1 MRKPAQE
8 GRRRSTF
15 ARLVF
20 SILAAIAML
29 ATGGIVAAVH
39 APVAQ
44 AATGPDGASA
54 PYVYWN
60 VTDTAGNPVSGATFT
75 LQTYQSNGFW
85 GGRWG
90 GDRSV
95 SDCTAAGC
103 TGVDRDTDGSEFL
116 AKWINSNTP
125 GQNPGNA
132 TPQIQANGHYR
143 IRPVDPPAGYQ
154 WANGTDWVDSN
165 SKSWASSGGSSTLNF
180 GTFQVVKLSTDTAPK
195 CDPGYVYGVRR
206 NGQIVYVDPNNNNTV
221 KTLGGPANV
230 SKGMNFNGL
239 GIGTGGS
246 PVYAYNRSG
255 DGTDS
260 RPMIYQFNTS
270 DGTWKSTNTQVPQ
283 ANSSGVTFIAGAV
296 SLDNGHYFLGGYAG
310 SGRSLV
316 FKLWEYTPGNPGNI
330 TYKGYV
336 ATPANDN
343 GENNGDIAF
352 DSNGNLFIVR
362 GSGGTTTIYSVTASD
377 LAAANGNTSN
387 PITASPSNSVS
398 GTSNDVNGVAFDYNG
413 NGYLGSFNV
422 LDSYDMPN
430 WTNETNITTNLG
442 SSVQNN
448 ITNSTDLA
456 SCSSP
461 PTISVQK
468 DVQVGRAHPGDQFKL
483 TLNQQGSGIEI
494 ANNTTTTGSPT
505 GVQPGQIGPLPT
517 KRNAALTFAES
528 AAGTTTMS
536 DYNSTWSCLVD
547 GDQLQDANGND
558 VAGTGTSGSV
568 TIPTD
573 GQDVTCIFTNTPK
586 PMTAT
591 VNVHKLIKYSADAT
605 PQPIAGWTVGA
616 TSTGST
622 GTVTQNPAGTTQQT
636 NADGVASWGLTF
648 GNANG
653 VANVAVNEQQQGGYQ
668 FDSGNAL
675 NQCKVTGSGA
685 SSQPITISSQ
695 GGVNVP
701 NVKPGQTV
709 YCTFVNVYKNVPT
722 KQVADPTDGV
732 KLGSTVPWTIVAPVQ
747 PDKPGAITKF
757 VVTDKLDSRLAYSSL
772 SVQGF
777 TQGADYT
784 VDPATGANGNTVTVT
799 FTPTGL
805 GKLAAGQQVTMTL
818 NTKVNDLGDGVI
830 PNQATVFTNGN
841 AGIATSRPDKPGTNP
856 TTNWGPLEVC
866 KQPAGDGSEPQDAG
880 CDRGLAGAEFTVY
893 SDSDATNVAGTLVTG
908 DDGIGRIALFVG
920 NNDDKGPKTYYLKE
934 TKAPAGYVRD
944 STVRTV
950 QIKAGAESTGVIYY
964 VPNVQQTPPTLP
976 LTGGMSTDAFLIGGS
991 SLIVVSAG
999 VWLALRRRS
1008 RAEA

>member
-1 MRKPAQE
+1 
-8 GRRRSTF
+8 
-15 ARLVF
+15 
-20 SILAAIAML
+20 
-29 ATGGIVAAVH
+29 
-39 APVAQ
+39 
-44 AATGPDGASA
+44 
-54 PYVYWN
+54 
-60 VTDTAGNPVSGATFT
+60 
-75 LQTYQSNGFW
+75 
-85 GGRWG
+85 
-90 GDRSV
+90 
-95 SDCTAAGC
+95 
-103 TGVDRDTDGSEFL
+103 
-116 AKWINSNTP
+116 
-125 GQNPGNA
+125 
-132 TPQIQANGHYR
+132 
-143 IRPVDPPAGYQ
+143 
-154 WANGTDWVDSN
+154 
-165 SKSWASSGGSSTLNF
+165 LNF
-180 GTFQVVKLSTDTAPK
+180 GTFTVQKTDNAPK
-195 CDPGYVYGVRR
+195 CDPGYIYGVHR

-221 KTLGGPANV
+221 KNLGNAANV
-230 SKGMNFNGL
+230 SSDMNFNGL

-246 PVYAYNRSG
+246 PVYAYNRDG

-283 ANSSGVTFIAGAV
+283 ANSSGVVFIAGAV
-296 SLDNGHYFLGGYAG
+296 SLDSGHYFLGGYAG
-310 SGRSLV
+310 SGQSLV
-316 FKLWEYTPGNPGNI
+316 FKLWEYTPGGNPAI
-330 TYKGYV
+330 TYKGYI
-336 ATPANDN
+336 ATPVGASDTN
-343 GENNGDIAF
+343 NNGDIAF

-362 GSGGTTTIYSVTASD
+362 GSGSTTTIYSVTASD
-377 LAAANGNTSN
+377 LAAANGSASG
-387 PITASPSNSVS
+387 PIPASPSNSVS
-398 GTSNDVNGVAFDYNG
+398 GTSKDVNGVAFDYNG
-413 NGYLGSFNV
+413 NGYLGSFNN

-430 WTNETNITTNLG
+430 WTNKTNITTNLG
-442 SSVQNN
+442 SSAQNN
-448 ITNSTDLA
+448 INNSTDLA

-468 DVQVGRAHPGDQFKL
+468 DVPDGRVHAGDQFKL
-483 TLNQQGSGIEI
+483 TLNQQSAGTEI
-494 ANNTTTTGSPT
+494 ANATTTTGSPT

-536 DYNSTWSCLVD
+536 DYNSTWNCLVD

-573 GQDVTCIFTNTPK
+573 GQDITCIFTNIPK

-605 PQPIAGWTVGA
+605 PRPIAGWTVGA
-616 TSTGST
+616 SSTATT
-622 GTVTQNPAGTTQQT
+622 GTVTQSPAGATQQT
-636 NADGVASWGLTF
+636 NNQGVASWGLTF

-653 VANVAVNEQQQGGYQ
+653 VANVAVSEQQQDGYR

-675 NQCKVTGSGA
+675 NQCKVTGDGA
-685 SSQPITISSQ
+685 SSQPITIPSQ
-695 GGVNVP
+695 DGVNVP

-709 YCTFVNVYKNVPT
+709 DCTFVNVYTNVPT
-722 KQVADPTDGV
+722 KQVANPTDGV

-747 PDKPGAITKF
+747 PDKPGAITSF
-757 VVTDKLDSRLAYSSL
+757 VVADKLDSRLAYSSL

-784 VDPATGANGNTVTVT
+784 VDPATSANGNTVTVT
-799 FTPTGL
+799 FAPTGL

-818 NTKVNDLGDGVI
+818 NTKVNALGDGVI

-841 AGIATSRPDKPGTNP
+841 AGLATSRPDKPGTNP

-866 KQPAGDGSEPQDAG
+866 KQPAGAGSEPQDAG
-880 CDRGLAGAEFTVY
+880 CDKGLAGAEFTVY
-893 SDSDATNVAGTLVTG
+893 SDSDATKVAGTLVTG

-944 STVRTV
+944 DIVRTV
-950 QIKAGAESTGVIYY
+950 QIKAGADSTGVIYY

-976 LTGGMSTDAFLIGGS
+976 LTGGMSTDSFLIGGS
-991 SLIVVSAG
+991 ALVVVSAG

-1008 RAEA
+1008 QARLQD